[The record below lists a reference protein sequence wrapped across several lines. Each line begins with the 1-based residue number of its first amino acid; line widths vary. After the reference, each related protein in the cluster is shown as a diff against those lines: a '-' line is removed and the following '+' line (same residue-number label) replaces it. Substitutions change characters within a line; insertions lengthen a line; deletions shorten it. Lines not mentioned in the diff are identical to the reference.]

1 MQKGLDAFKALN
13 IGTSKE
19 VLKNSAS
26 SPMNDLLQLLLQDV
40 SDQLRDK
47 IDQYD
52 ISASNNLKQSINVSN
67 VSVNGSRMDISITA
81 DFYWKYVNYGVNGTE
96 INRGAPNWGTA
107 PKQDLSF
114 KQAILNWIP
123 SRGIQLPESFASYES
138 FAYAIMTN
146 KRKFGQETR
155 PFVNDV
161 ITDKLIQ
168 DMKKPIQA
176 LIGKAL
182 EIQIT
187 VGWQ

>member
-40 SDQLRDK
+40 SDQLGKK
-47 IDQYD
+47 IDQYG

-67 VSVNGSRMDISITA
+67 VSINGSRMEVSITA
-81 DFYWKYVNYGVNGTE
+81 DFYWKYINYGVNGTE

-107 PKQDLSF
+107 PKQDLTF

-123 SRGIQLPESFASYES
+123 NKGVQLPASFTSYDS

-146 KRKFGQETR
+146 KRKFGQEAR

-168 DMKKPIQA
+168 DMKAPIQA
-176 LIGKAL
+176 LIGRAL